1 MQEGT
6 PIVDDD
12 LLEVIT
18 LAAKSCSVTAQL
30 NISED
35 IDIVRRVM
43 SRLVTTSLHESTT
56 PSQHSVEGPTS
67 LEVDAGILS
76 SVDSPIAS
84 PGVTGEQSPS
94 LLLSLLLLFVQDP
107 TLRVL
112 SRLQYR

>member
-1 MQEGT
+1 VQEGT

-43 SRLVTTSLHESTT
+43 SPLVTTSLHESPT
-56 PSQHSVEGPTS
+56 PSQHSVKGPTS
-67 LEVDAGILS
+67 LEVDAGRLS
-76 SVDSPIAS
+76 SIDSPIAI
-84 PGVTGEQSPS
+84 P
-94 LLLSLLLLFVQDP
+94 
-107 TLRVL
+107 RV
-112 SRLQYR
+112 SG